1 MSTVQ
6 QVTLPMS
13 DSLHTLALDDAK
25 KIVTQPSEDDLRAF
39 AEKGRGI
46 IGDDQEAGPI
56 VIKAPGDD
64 DFPDGGLRAWLVV
77 LGAFCNA
84 FATVGYVTSW
94 GIFQEYYEKTL
105 LSEYSP
111 STISWIGSI
120 QYALIFFPGLV
131 VGRLF
136 DLGYFRYVF
145 IFSSSLLIATTFL
158 AAQCT
163 EYWQFLLCQ
172 GIASGIG
179 CGGVFSPTHAI
190 LSHWFK
196 KKRGLVL
203 GYMAVGASVGGV
215 ILPIAAHK
223 LIPEVGF
230 RWAMRIIGFI
240 LVVVLGVSNLT
251 VRRRLPPKKIKG
263 GLLNLSA
270 FKELPYTMYCISSF
284 FIFLGLYTL
293 LIFANVSASSLGI
306 EPELASYFVALA
318 NAGSLFGRYV
328 SGILSDRIG
337 PMNVM
342 IPFTLLAAAF
352 TYGWPFTHTTAQLIV
367 ITLIYGFCSGM
378 YVSLMTNPIMNLGGE
393 EDIGRRIG
401 MFMSILAIGA
411 LCGPPISG
419 AIQASTGSFQMTGV
433 FAGTVVIV
441 GVIFMAITRLL
452 VSTKLTAKL

>member
-1 MSTVQ
+1 MPLVENI
-6 QVTLPMS
+6 TLPTS
-13 DSLHTLALDDAK
+13 ESFLALEDNSK
-25 KIVTQPSEDDLRAF
+25 KITLHSSEGDLRALS
-39 AEKGRGI
+39 EKGRELVLN
-46 IGDDQEAGPI
+46 DLEARPI
-56 VIKAPGDD
+56 VIKTTGYD

-77 LGAFCNA
+77 VGAFCNA

-94 GIFQEYYEKTL
+94 GIFQEYYERTL

-120 QYALIFFPGLV
+120 QYALIFFPGLI

-136 DLGYFRYVF
+136 DLGYFRWVF

-163 EYWQFLLCQ
+163 RYWQFLLCQ

-203 GYMAVGASVGGV
+203 GIMAGGASVGGV
-215 ILPIAAHK
+215 ILPITAHK

-230 RWAMRIIGFI
+230 HWAMRVIGFI

-251 VRRRLPPKKIKG
+251 VRRRLPPAKGKG
-263 GLLNLSA
+263 GLLNLQA

-293 LIFANVSASSLGI
+293 LIFANVSATALGI
-306 EPELASYFVALA
+306 EAELASYFVALA
-318 NAGSLFGRYV
+318 NAGSLFGRYA
-328 SGILSDRIG
+328 SGILADKIG

-378 YVSLMTNPIMNLGGE
+378 YVSLMTQPIMNLGGE
-393 EDIGRRIG
+393 GDIGRRIG
-401 MFMSILAIGA
+401 MFMTILAVGA

-419 AIQASTGSFQMTGV
+419 AIQVSTGSFKMTGV

-452 VSTKLTAKL
+452 VSTKTRVSL